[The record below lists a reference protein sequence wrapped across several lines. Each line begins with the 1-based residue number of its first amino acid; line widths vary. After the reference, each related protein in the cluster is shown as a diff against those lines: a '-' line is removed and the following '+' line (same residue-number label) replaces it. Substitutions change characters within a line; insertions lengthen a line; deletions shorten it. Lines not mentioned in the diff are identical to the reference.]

1 MRAIAWA
8 LLLMAAA
15 ATRQPARR
23 VIEVSTADELM
34 AAFREPL
41 DNVTV
46 KLAPGRYILT
56 PREAEEQ
63 VRPCHE
69 STNSLVVT
77 VGLIVSG
84 RGVCLMGPE
93 VGEAVIATEADY
105 RLYFRDC
112 AGCEVERITITG
124 EMSTSAHPVTGA
136 AVLAKNSEVQVRNCA
151 IRDNTAVAETPPRTV
166 DGIVGLDGAMIEVEF
181 NEISGNRVGVCLYD
195 DAQGVVRNNLIEG
208 FPLRST
214 AGGLAL
220 MVFCDA
226 QMIAERNLMRD
237 LGDGVQLAG
246 SPSLELRANVIEDVR
261 GNAVSSTTWGLG
273 RVMID
278 RNVIYR
284 CGGPGIAMR
293 ADGDQKATNNIIVET
308 GKVNPMESAIQ
319 VWGARS
325 DAAIRKNT
333 LFDNTVA
340 DDSLDRDVP
349 REIFWRARRKWTR
362 TYRNTPVGIDGR
374 HRFHESAFLTR
385 YGRWLD

>member
-1 MRAIAWA
+1 
-8 LLLMAAA
+8 
-15 ATRQPARR
+15 
-23 VIEVSTADELM
+23 
-34 AAFREPL
+34 
-41 DNVTV
+41 
-46 KLAPGRYILT
+46 
-56 PREAEEQ
+56 
-63 VRPCHE
+63 
-69 STNSLVVT
+69 
-77 VGLIVSG
+77 
-84 RGVCLMGPE
+84 MGPE

-124 EMSTSAHPVTGA
+124 EISTSAHPVTGA
-136 AVLAKNSEVQVRNCA
+136 AVLAKNSGVQVRNCA
-151 IRDNTAVAETPPRTV
+151 IRDHTAVAETPPRTV
-166 DGIVGLDGAMIEVEF
+166 DGIVGLDGAVIEVEF
-181 NEISGNRVGVCLYD
+181 NEISGHRGGVCLYD

-208 FPLRST
+208 FPLRTT
-214 AGGLAL
+214 AGGIAL
-220 MVFCDA
+220 MIFRDA
-226 QMIAERNLMRD
+226 RMIAERNLMRD

-246 SPSLELRANVIEDVR
+246 SPSLELRVNVIEDVH
-261 GNAVSSTTWGLG
+261 GNAVSSTTWGVG

-308 GKVNPMESAIQ
+308 GQVNPRESAIQ